1 MYFTLFDFDFVWV
14 ENNTQR
20 RISLP
25 LYTYV
30 WKRAQR
36 EWKLCDWRSE
46 CIEHTADMSN
56 GTKRNGKVHFKEPN
70 SNVTITMYMYQKT
83 GEQRKKGAER
93 DQLEFRMSIEID

>member
-56 GTKRNGKVHFKEPN
+56 GTKRNGKVYVHFKEPN
-70 SNVTITMYMYQKT
+70 SNVTITMYM
-83 GEQRKKGAER
+83 
-93 DQLEFRMSIEID
+93 